1 MVGRTSKTRE
11 ATQTVGLHGQH
22 LAVDKITISQ
32 CVRAAEDRSRWKEIS
47 QSSDGG
53 QQSNMICRNEEDT
66 AYTFFHPLGPTSL
79 FGSAFLSHDK
89 HVPCGAVQPTTNSRC
104 RKKICYARGPL
115 GRGPRARATSA
126 PWLIRH
132 RTHTHV

>member
-32 CVRAAEDRSRWKEIS
+32 CVRAAEDRSRWKEIG
-47 QSSDGG
+47 QSSDAG

-66 AYTFFHPLGPTSL
+66 AHTFFHPLLHFLAVL
-79 FGSAFLSHDK
+79 F
-89 HVPCGAVQPTTNSRC
+89 
-104 RKKICYARGPL
+104 
-115 GRGPRARATSA
+115 
-126 PWLIRH
+126 
-132 RTHTHV
+132 